1 MEKENIIEK
10 EKNSIKIKKEKNP
23 FQSINQNKKDLN
35 NNIIIKGLINNIKIE
50 NKQKNK
56 LGSLYNLIH
65 SEYFTIDIIMQYLNQ
80 KNSNGIVDEIVHLIY
95 LKFVNESFYYLPQLC
110 SLIFYKD
117 YYSPIKNYLL
127 DCCVDKIKFSIL
139 VYWII
144 SSKPNNEKIEEMLE
158 SIEMTLVNNQRST
171 ISLFN
176 QYLLNQNKS
185 EYDILKSSF
194 NKELRSKYFNKLISF
209 YDKLKE
215 LCETLKNIKKS
226 ERNSYLRNKLVKFNK
241 NIKINQLKVKDKRK
255 MGNSIIN
262 LYHGIILPFNDHE
275 IVNDENCNLIVKFI
289 PELSCCFNTKARVPI
304 KITCECVRVFEC
316 DNWENN
322 IKNEIND
329 IDEPEKH
336 KSLSFNSI
344 DDFFKTFDNQYK
356 KMEIEEQQKKNEKEI
371 LTILNEIKKIN
382 KNPKKEK
389 EKMIQVNK
397 ESLRKRENNNEII
410 ISDFTPE
417 IIKIFGEKWSDITEK
432 KRKESIYSKFE
443 TYSLKTFIVKANDD
457 LRQELLAL
465 QLIRKIDIIFKKA
478 ELNLKLFP
486 YEILVTSPTSG
497 LIEFLPNTISIDSLK
512 KIIPSDWNLNI
523 FYRSFY
529 SNNFEEAQKNFCESL
544 AAYSLIT
551 YILDIKDRHNGNIMI
566 DINGNILHIDFGF
579 ILGIS
584 PGNLRFENAPF
595 KLTNEYVDI
604 LDGKNSAIFQYFK
617 SLLFKGFSE
626 IKKNFDSLSQII
638 EIMAKGEPNLPCF
651 VGRKVEDIIKSFKD
665 RFHFKNCELEYW
677 NLVDELIYNSFNNW
691 RTIQYDNFQK
701 LTNDIHP

>member
-1 MEKENIIEK
+1 M
-10 EKNSIKIKKEKNP
+10 
-23 FQSINQNKKDLN
+23 
-35 NNIIIKGLINNIKIE
+35 
-50 NKQKNK
+50 
-56 LGSLYNLIH
+56 Y
-65 SEYFTIDIIMQYLNQ
+65 
-80 KNSNGIVDEIVHLIY
+80 
-95 LKFVNESFYYLPQLC
+95 
-110 SLIFYKD
+110 
-117 YYSPIKNYLL
+117 
-127 DCCVDKIKFSIL
+127 
-139 VYWII
+139 
-144 SSKPNNEKIEEMLE
+144 
-158 SIEMTLVNNQRST
+158 
-171 ISLFN
+171 
-176 QYLLNQNKS
+176 
-185 EYDILKSSF
+185 
-194 NKELRSKYFNKLISF
+194 
-209 YDKLKE
+209 
-215 LCETLKNIKKS
+215 
-226 ERNSYLRNKLVKFNK
+226 
-241 NIKINQLKVKDKRK
+241 
-255 MGNSIIN
+255 
-262 LYHGIILPFNDHE
+262 
-275 IVNDENCNLIVKFI
+275 LIVKFI

-316 DNWENN
+316 DNWENK
-322 IKNEIND
+322 IKNEINN

-410 ISDFTPE
+410 INKFTPE

-478 ELNLKLFP
+478 ELNLKLYP

-512 KIIPSDWNLNI
+512 KIIPNDWNLNI

-626 IKKNFDSLSQII
+626 IRKNFESLSQII

>member
-1 MEKENIIEK
+1 
-10 EKNSIKIKKEKNP
+10 
-23 FQSINQNKKDLN
+23 
-35 NNIIIKGLINNIKIE
+35 
-50 NKQKNK
+50 
-56 LGSLYNLIH
+56 
-65 SEYFTIDIIMQYLNQ
+65 
-80 KNSNGIVDEIVHLIY
+80 
-95 LKFVNESFYYLPQLC
+95 
-110 SLIFYKD
+110 
-117 YYSPIKNYLL
+117 
-127 DCCVDKIKFSIL
+127 
-139 VYWII
+139 
-144 SSKPNNEKIEEMLE
+144 
-158 SIEMTLVNNQRST
+158 
-171 ISLFN
+171 
-176 QYLLNQNKS
+176 
-185 EYDILKSSF
+185 
-194 NKELRSKYFNKLISF
+194 
-209 YDKLKE
+209 
-215 LCETLKNIKKS
+215 
-226 ERNSYLRNKLVKFNK
+226 
-241 NIKINQLKVKDKRK
+241 
-255 MGNSIIN
+255 
-262 LYHGIILPFNDHE
+262 
-275 IVNDENCNLIVKFI
+275 
-289 PELSCCFNTKARVPI
+289 
-304 KITCECVRVFEC
+304 
-316 DNWENN
+316 
-322 IKNEIND
+322 
-329 IDEPEKH
+329 
-336 KSLSFNSI
+336 
-344 DDFFKTFDNQYK
+344 
-356 KMEIEEQQKKNEKEI
+356 
-371 LTILNEIKKIN
+371 
-382 KNPKKEK
+382 
-389 EKMIQVNK
+389 MIQVNK

-410 ISDFTPE
+410 INKFTPE